1 MDWQLAIVVIL
12 VTAAGAYVVQRA
24 IRAMARR
31 TCCPS
36 GCTPTPNKETL
47 ITLNVRTAKSEQLAT
62 AINGP
67 H

>member
-24 IRAMARR
+24 IRAIARR
-31 TCCPS
+31 SCCPS
-36 GCTPTPNKETL
+36 GCTTKPKNETL
-47 ITLNVRTAKSEQLAT
+47 ITLNVRKSEPEEFAT
-62 AINGP
+62 AINRP